1 MLEPNAGVLTTIW
14 RAEDLMLNRRSYL
27 FWDYLLRWLCEIDG
41 KHMVPAR
48 DRVGLPLEDL
58 QSSTIL
64 CLNAFTQKPTLKKKE
79 KLLICWKRNDQ
90 CHSTTADWSRNNRHF
105 YWLFNFRSSQ
115 KTFPTAKVSW
125 PSANPYES
133 PGGVRSV
140 VWKEGKKNK
149 QKKNTCHF
157 VYIKRCHTFGGPW
170 HLLHCVLRRSQDV
183 GQNLSSAVKI
193 RRGAATS
200 YLLDN

>member
-64 CLNAFTQKPTLKKKE
+64 CLNAFTQKPTLKKKRKASNLLE
-79 KLLICWKRNDQ
+79 KERSMPFNNGRLKPQQQALLLAFQFQKL
-90 CHSTTADWSRNNRHF
+90 TK
-105 YWLFNFRSSQ
+105 NFSNSQSFLAVSKSIWITGRSEECCLERRKKKQ
-115 KTFPTAKVSW
+115 TKKKTLVTLCTLRDAIHLEALGTFCTVFWEEAK
-125 PSANPYES
+125 
-133 PGGVRSV
+133 
-140 VWKEGKKNK
+140 
-149 QKKNTCHF
+149 T
-157 VYIKRCHTFGGPW
+157 
-170 HLLHCVLRRSQDV
+170 
-183 GQNLSSAVKI
+183 
-193 RRGAATS
+193 
-200 YLLDN
+200 